1 LAEERLS
8 LQYSGPAVDDGRM
21 PVRDLAPALIALGEL
36 FQETNLIT
44 HPEMPPISL
53 DIRAF
58 DKGSFEVHLS
68 LQHAE
73 GIAGQLASLFSTGDA
88 SALREV
94 IALVTS
100 LLELLKGIKGRKED
114 KREKVQPGKTRLTL
128 EDGTTIETDSSVV
141 VLLDRP
147 SARRHAHSV
156 VSPLSR
162 EGIDH
167 LEINPPEGAPL
178 TIDKVD
184 LVSFGEPA
192 QLGTADLGTTELE
205 ISLTIISPSFDDNY
219 KWRVSDGSAIYWVDI
234 QDKDFMARV
243 HRNEVVFGEGD
254 ILQCFVRIHQW
265 VDASGLKAERTVTRV
280 LSHRPT
286 GRPLK
291 LPYSEPAD
299 ELQDE
304 DDSDSPPLF
313 LGEGEPP
320 SRG

>member
-8 LQYSGPAVDDGRM
+8 LQYAGPAVDDGRM
-21 PVRDLAPALIALGEL
+21 PVRDLAPALLALGEL
-36 FQETNLIT
+36 FQETNLVT

-53 DIRAF
+53 DIRTF
-58 DKGSFEVHLS
+58 DRGSFEVHLS

-73 GIAGQLASLFSTGDA
+73 GIAGQLASLFSGGDA

-100 LLELLKGIKGRKED
+100 LLELLKTIRGRKEQ
-114 KREKVQPGKTRLTL
+114 KREKVQAGKTRLTL
-128 EDGTTIETDSSVV
+128 EDGTTLEIESSVV

-147 SARRHAHSV
+147 SARRHAQSL

-162 EGIDH
+162 EGIDR
-167 LEINPPEGAPL
+167 LEINPPDGVPL

-184 LVSFGEPA
+184 LVAFGEPP
-192 QLGTADLGTTELE
+192 QTETADLGTTEAE
-205 ISLTIISPSFDDNY
+205 MSLTIISPSFADNY
-219 KWRVSDGSAIYWVDI
+219 KWRVTDGSAIYWVDI
-234 QDKDFMARV
+234 EDKDFMARV

-254 ILQCFVRIHQW
+254 ILQCRVRTQQW
-265 VDASGLKAERTVTRV
+265 MDVSGLKAERTVTRV

-291 LPYSEPAD
+291 LPYGEPPEVPND
-299 ELQDE
+299 D
-304 DDSDSPPLF
+304 DDSDSPPL
-313 LGEGEPP
+313 LLSEGEPP
-320 SRG
+320 SRS